1 MTVEAVEAGT
11 AVVTGQCKSQILHIP
26 PVLRKELLAYAKR
39 QGIRSG
45 PIFVTRNGSPIKR
58 PNISESIRRL
68 CRDAQVPEEKG
79 NPRCLQKLHQTTYR
93 NIENGVAALIEE
105 LWFDGPRA
113 EPSGKDFGSAWGNI
127 ESAGGS
133 L

>member
-1 MTVEAVEAGT
+1 MLTLSHVSKSYGKFPAVEDISLEMEHGLYGMLAPNGAGKT
-11 AVVTGQCKSQILHIP
+11 TLIKMIATLLVPTQGEILWDGIP
-26 PVLRKELLAYAKR
+26 VAKLGDVR
-39 QGIRSG
+39 
-45 PIFVTRNGSPIKR
+45 
-58 PNISESIRRL
+58 E
-68 CRDAQVPEEKG
+68 D
-79 NPRCLQKLHQTTYR
+79 
-93 NIENGVAALIEE
+93 GVAALIEE